1 MPTTRDLLIRYEEA
15 AGSPTFLSRQFR
27 TVPKLLLAEK
37 FDVHVRRSG
46 RKIAVPQTTIEANGR
61 ENVFGSFSES
71 SFTPAI
77 YKENIKI
84 SAGNLWNQQFSKTV
98 NEQDQYR
105 IVQQRAVELALREV
119 QESIRRSVELQAA
132 QALSTAA
139 LLLTDEAGGTRV
151 NIDFQKKTSHF
162 VTAGTSWASS
172 TTKIADLAG
181 VQEQIR
187 IDGKRTVKHLIF
199 GRRAWSDFTNDTAV
213 RAILDTRRDNR
224 GSLDRPSLIAED
236 ASWHGYFPLDHNE
249 VNLWTYA
256 ASYDNPQTGA
266 DTKYLN
272 DDHILMLPESPEF
285 DLVFGAIPRI
295 EGEVPGG
302 SIGGARIQQV
312 LPQAGIGFDSIQW
325 MAPDRSA
332 ITVQI
337 GVRALVIPTAID
349 TYGRLQTR

>member
-1 MPTTRDLLIRYEEA
+1 MPTTRSLEIRYQEA
-15 AGSPTFLSRQFR
+15 AGTPTFLSQFFR
-27 TVPKLLLAEK
+27 TNPNLLTAEK

-46 RKIAVPQTTIEANGR
+46 RKIAVPVTAIEANGR

-71 SFTPAI
+71 SYTPAI
-77 YKENIKI
+77 YKENITI
-84 SAGNLWNQQFSKTV
+84 SASNLWNQQFDKTV
-98 NEQDQYR
+98 NEQEQYR

-119 QESIRRSVELQAA
+119 EATIRRGVELQAA
-132 QALSTAA
+132 QALASATLA
-139 LLLTDEAGGTRV
+139 LTDETGSTRLSLS
-151 NIDFQKKTSHF
+151 FSPKASHF
-162 VTAGTSWASS
+162 TTAATTWASS
-172 TTKIADLAG
+172 TAKLADLNSL
-181 VQEQIR
+181 QEQIR
-187 IDGKRTVKHLIF
+187 IDGKRTVKNLIF
-199 GRRAWSDFTNDTAV
+199 GRRAWSDFINDSAV

-224 GSLDRPSLIAED
+224 GMVERPSVRSED

-272 DDHILMLPESPEF
+272 DDHVLMLPEGPEF
-285 DLVFGAIPRI
+285 DVIFGAIPRI
-295 EGEVPGG
+295 EGAVPGG
-302 SIGGARIQQV
+302 VSGLRASAV
-312 LPQAGIGFDSIQW
+312 MPQAGIGFDSIQW

>member
-1 MPTTRDLLIRYEEA
+1 MPTTRSLEIRYQEA
-15 AGSPTFLSRQFR
+15 AGTPTFLSQFFR
-27 TVPKLLLAEK
+27 TNPNLLTAEK

-46 RKIAVPQTTIEANGR
+46 RKIAVPVTAIEANGR

-71 SFTPAI
+71 SYTPAI
-77 YKENIKI
+77 YKENITI
-84 SAGNLWNQQFSKTV
+84 SASNLWNQQFGKTV
-98 NEQDQYR
+98 NEQEQYR

-119 QESIRRSVELQAA
+119 EATIRRGVELQAA
-132 QALSTAA
+132 QALASATLA
-139 LLLTDEAGGTRV
+139 LTDETGSTRLSLS
-151 NIDFQKKTSHF
+151 FSPKASHF
-162 VTAGTSWASS
+162 TTAATTWASS
-172 TTKIADLAG
+172 TAKLADLNSL
-181 VQEQIR
+181 QEQIR
-187 IDGKRTVKHLIF
+187 IDGKRTVKNLIF
-199 GRRAWSDFTNDTAV
+199 GRRAWSDFINDSAV

-224 GSLDRPSLIAED
+224 GMVERPSVRSED

-272 DDHILMLPESPEF
+272 DDHVLMLPDGPEF
-285 DLVFGAIPRI
+285 DVIFGAIPRI
-295 EGEVPGG
+295 EGAVPGG
-302 SIGGARIQQV
+302 VSGLRTSAV
-312 LPQAGIGFDSIQW
+312 MPQAGIGFDSIQW

>member
-1 MPTTRDLLIRYEEA
+1 MPTTRSLEIRYQEA
-15 AGSPTFLSRQFR
+15 AGAPTFLSQFFR
-27 TVPKLLLAEK
+27 TNPNLLTAEK

-46 RKIAVPQTTIEANGR
+46 RKIAVPVTAIETNGR
-61 ENVFGSFSES
+61 ENVFSSYSES
-71 SFTPAI
+71 SYTPAI
-77 YKENIKI
+77 YKENITI
-84 SAGNLWNQQFSKTV
+84 AAANLWNQQFGKTV
-98 NEQDQYR
+98 NEQEAYR
-105 IVQQRAVELALREV
+105 IVQQRAVELALQEV
-119 QESIRRSVELQAA
+119 ESTIRRGVELQAA
-132 QALSTAA
+132 QALASATLA
-139 LLLTDEAGGTRV
+139 LTDETGSTRLSLS
-151 NIDFQKKTSHF
+151 FSPKASHF

-172 TTKIADLAG
+172 TTKIADMAG

-187 IDGKRTVKHLIF
+187 IDGKRTVKHCVF
-199 GRRAWSDFTNDTAV
+199 GRRAWSDFINDASV
-213 RAILDTRRDNR
+213 RTVLDNRRDNR
-224 GSLDRPSLIAED
+224 GMIERPSVRSED

-249 VNLWTYA
+249 VSLWTYS

-272 DDHILMLPESPEF
+272 DDHILMLPEGPEF

-295 EGEVPGG
+295 EGAVPGG
-302 SIGGARIQQV
+302 TGGYRTSAV
-312 LPQAGIGFDSIQW
+312 LPQSGIGFDSIQW